1 MITRFFS
8 NLTIALDV
16 MQQLSLQ
23 YQFVQ
28 MSTIQQ
34 LIRFDQLVDHY
45 IVLANQD
52 PFFFDKNNY

>member
-34 LIRFDQLVDHY
+34 LNQYDQLEDHY